1 MKATTAIK
9 TLILTS
15 SIFHFSFSIFNSA
28 AQAAVI
34 DQVIVR
40 QQWPWSTD
48 VKIEYRLSGVTSP
61 VDISVTAYNG
71 TNKLDNSNI
80 DGALT
85 GNRYGVTDSVGT
97 IILDPV
103 KAFGGTRVAI
113 ADFRVELELSDS
125 AANLD
130 EVLYKVFSLTNSNE
144 AVVNITRRELLNGKY
159 GSVVTDY
166 STFGEGFTTSLS
178 DVLVWT
184 AVTNDVKYKTT
195 HLVMRRIPAGTFTC
209 GGGANNPGIS
219 VTIPNDYFI
228 GVFEMTQRQC
238 EYISSG
244 RATAYFNNAACAATR
259 PMESVSHSDIRG
271 SSARD
276 WPADTAP
283 AAASYIG
290 SVRTKTDVRSFDLP
304 TEAQWERAAR
314 GGNNTI
320 WNNGETSTTTGAA
333 NPVIPKLGRSRY
345 TGGYVGS
352 GSSATQP
359 AQNCTTV
366 NGTAEVGSYAPNAF
380 GLYDCHGNV
389 KEWCLDRQVEWAS
402 LTEEIL
408 LNGSLDAPVGNHVLK
423 GGSWGETPSSQY
435 IDRRT
440 SQGVDTGSSSSGF
453 RLCCPAE

>member
-1 MKATTAIK
+1 MTKTTTIKALAIA
-9 TLILTS
+9 IL
-15 SIFHFSFSIFNSA
+15 HFSYSIFNSA

-80 DGALT
+80 DDALT

-103 KAFGGTRVAI
+103 KAFGGTKVAI
-113 ADFRVELELSDS
+113 ADFRVELELSES
-125 AANLD
+125 AANID
-130 EVLYKVFSLTNSNE
+130 EVLYKVFSLTNSSE

-166 STFGEGFTTSLS
+166 SAFGEGFSTALS

-209 GGGANNPGIS
+209 GGGANTPDIS
-219 VTIPNDYFI
+219 VTLPNDYFI

-238 EYISSG
+238 EYIASA
-244 RATAYFNNAACAATR
+244 RATASFNNATFADTR
-259 PMESVSHSDIRG
+259 PMETVSHTHIRG
-271 SSARD
+271 STARN
-276 WPADTAP
+276 WPDGPDP
-283 AAASYIG
+283 ASSCYIG
-290 SVRTKTDVRSFDLP
+290 SVRTKTGVSSFDLP

-314 GGNNTI
+314 GGNDTI

-345 TGGYVGS
+345 TGGYVNGNK
-352 GSSATQP
+352 P
-359 AQNCTTV
+359 AHDCTTAS
-366 NGTAEVGSYAPNAF
+366 GTAEVGSYAPNAF

-389 KEWCLDRQVEWAS
+389 KEWCLDRQVEWSS
-402 LTEEIL
+402 LTAEIL
-408 LNGSLDAPVGNHVLK
+408 LNGSRDANAAIHVLK
-423 GGSWGETPSSQY
+423 GGSWDETPSSHY

-440 SQGVDTGSSSSGF
+440 SQGVDTSSDAMGF
-453 RLCCPAE
+453 RLCCAAE

>member
-1 MKATTAIK
+1 MKTTTAIK

-15 SIFHFSFSIFNSA
+15 SIFHFSFFIFNSA

-80 DGALT
+80 DDALT

-103 KAFGGTRVAI
+103 KAFGGTKVAI

-125 AANLD
+125 AANID
-130 EVLYKVFSLTNSNE
+130 EVLYKVFSLTNSSE

-166 STFGEGFTTSLS
+166 SVFGEGFTTSLS
-178 DVLVWT
+178 DTLVWT

-209 GGGANNPGIS
+209 GGGANTAGIS
-219 VTIPNDYFI
+219 VTLPNDYFI

-238 EYISSG
+238 AYISSARG
-244 RATAYFNNAACAATR
+244 SASHFNNVSCRDMR
-259 PMESVSHSDIRG
+259 PRESVAYSDIRG
-271 SSARD
+271 MSANS
-276 WPADTAP
+276 WPDSDSP
-283 AAASYIG
+283 AAASYVGAIRRLTNV
-290 SVRTKTDVRSFDLP
+290 SSFDLP

-314 GGNNTI
+314 GGN
-320 WNNGETSTTTGAA
+320 ETSTATGRS
-333 NPVIPKLGRSRY
+333 NPVIGKLGRTQY
-345 TGGYVGS
+345 TGGYIDDGTT
-352 GSSATQP
+352 ATEP
-359 AQNCTTV
+359 SQNCTTV

-389 KEWCLDRQVEWAS
+389 MEWCLDRYVEWAS
-402 LTEEIL
+402 MTDEIL
-408 LNGSLDAPVGNHVLK
+408 LNGTTSVSAANHVAK
-423 GGSWGETPSSQY
+423 GADWSRSTANQY
-435 IDRRT
+435 IDRRS
-440 SQGVDTGSSSSGF
+440 SQSQTKVDKSLGF
-453 RLCCPAE
+453 RLCCVAE